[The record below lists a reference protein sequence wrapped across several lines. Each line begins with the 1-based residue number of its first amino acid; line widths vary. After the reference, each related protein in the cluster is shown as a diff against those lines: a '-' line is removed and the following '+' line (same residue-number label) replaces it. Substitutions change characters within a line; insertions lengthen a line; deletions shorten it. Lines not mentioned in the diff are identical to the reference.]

1 MILDT
6 NKRYKPFIFG
16 IENINIKV
24 SSDNTLPVRV
34 CMSFEFTAVVLL

>member
-6 NKRYKPFIFG
+6 NKRYKPFILL
-16 IENINIKV
+16 NINIKV

-34 CMSFEFTAVVLL
+34 CMSFEFTPVVLL